1 MTRQLCSTRA
11 ALVTA
16 AILAA
21 APAVAADYVCVPL
34 EVSVLDN
41 RAHVECAAPA
51 GKTRG
56 GYPVDTGHAIVYF
69 AVPLTDTAW
78 AGRFIQ
84 VANLSMTSGMPM
96 LIRYASG
103 DYSGEAFGCARG
115 NCRTPEAYS
124 LRRTAHVP

>member
-1 MTRQLCSTRA
+1 MIWQLRSTRA
-11 ALVTA
+11 ALAAA
-16 AILAA
+16 AILAT
-21 APAVAADYVCVPL
+21 APAAAADYVCVPL

-56 GYPVDTGHAIVYF
+56 GYPADTGHAIVYF

-84 VANLSMTSGMPM
+84 TANLSMTSGMPM
-96 LIRYASG
+96 LIRYVSG
-103 DYSGEAFGCARG
+103 DYSGEAFGCVRA

>member
-1 MTRQLCSTRA
+1 MTWRLCSARA
-11 ALVTA
+11 AVVA
-16 AILAA
+16 AAMVAA
-21 APAVAADYVCVPL
+21 APAVAADYICVPL

-69 AVPLTDTAW
+69 AVPLTDAAW
-78 AGRFIQ
+78 AGRFIH
-84 VANLSMTSGMPM
+84 VATLSMTSGMPM

-103 DYSGEAFGCARG
+103 DYSGETFGCARG
-115 NCRTPEAYS
+115 NCRAPEAYG
-124 LRRTAHVP
+124 LQRTAHVP

>member
-21 APAVAADYVCVPL
+21 APAAAADYVCVPL

-56 GYPVDTGHAIVYF
+56 GYPVDTGHALVYF
-69 AVPLTDTAW
+69 AVPLTDAAW
-78 AGRFIQ
+78 AGRFIH

-96 LIRYASG
+96 RIRYVSG
-103 DYSGEAFGCARG
+103 DYSGEAFGCARA